1 MAYIRFPI
9 AFPSSGTGLCYNFRV
24 KCSYLQSI
32 FEQQLME
39 KIPSVR
45 FGYDGLSVFCHQSN
59 DCIVVGRIRQR
70 TEEGQFS
77 FSAV

>member
-1 MAYIRFPI
+1 
-9 AFPSSGTGLCYNFRV
+9 
-24 KCSYLQSI
+24 
-32 FEQQLME
+32 ME

-45 FGYDGLSVFCHQSN
+45 FGYNGLSVFCHQSN

-77 FSAV
+77 FLRRISLFGQIATGSKSNQLLPRNGRKT